1 MNIYDLR
8 NCILVIT
15 FSSHSNG
22 AVIYY
27 KKKNESD
34 TLNLNNTEL
43 LLELIAIGSL
53 EDTLHDERAFPEY
66 QLSQWDALNIVI
78 RFELAREMENEIDD
92 SDIGK
97 AIDKL
102 KNINS

>member
-1 MNIYDLR
+1 MNLYDLR

-27 KKKNESD
+27 RNKDKSD
-34 TLNLNNTEL
+34 SLNLNNTEL
-43 LLELIAIGSL
+43 LSELIAIGSL

-66 QLSQWDALNIVI
+66 QLSQWDALNIAI
-78 RFELAREMENEIDD
+78 RFELARETEKDIDD

-97 AIDKL
+97 AID
-102 KNINS
+102 NITK